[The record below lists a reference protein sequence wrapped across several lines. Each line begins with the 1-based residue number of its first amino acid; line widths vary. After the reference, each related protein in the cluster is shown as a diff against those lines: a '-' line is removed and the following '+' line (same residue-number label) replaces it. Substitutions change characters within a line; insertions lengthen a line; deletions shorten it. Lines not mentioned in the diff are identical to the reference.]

1 MIIITGSSGGIGLK
15 LTELLSKYN
24 KILGIYHKNKPKKL
38 SNVKFIR
45 CNLLEKSQIR
55 LLEKKLEMKKK

>member
-24 KILGIYHKNKPKKL
+24 KILGIYHKNKPKKKL
-38 SNVKFIR
+38 SNVKFIDVTYWK
-45 CNLLEKSQIR
+45 NL
-55 LLEKKLEMKKK
+55 KLDY